1 MNRSHSMRPLVH
13 FLQEFFPEES
23 GADPCEEFKKML
35 DCMNVSETDW
45 KACQMIDQ
53 TAKQA
58 LPSHR
63 PNGFTHGTHGPGRLQ
78 GNAQVPYSLS
88 FTDLAVSILCRVVL
102 HAVGDGPF
110 YTQCDSRCCSLS
122 STHLAVCKCS
132 YRVCKAVRLKRGSRV
147 SRCWSRRSAL
157 SKLLEL

>member
-1 MNRSHSMRPLVH
+1 
-13 FLQEFFPEES
+13 
-23 GADPCEEFKKML
+23 ML

-88 FTDLAVSILCRVVL
+88 FTDLAVSTLCWATGLFTCSVVD
-102 HAVGDGPF
+102 AF
-110 YTQCDSRCCSLS
+110 YVVEMFCSFSDHPSSGTHVFTSSGIASPSRGKVECRASGR
-122 STHLAVCKCS
+122 A
-132 YRVCKAVRLKRGSRV
+132 
-147 SRCWSRRSAL
+147 AL
-157 SKLLEL
+157 RF